1 MVGLLINTV
10 PVRASITPTTTTADL
25 LDQLQSAHN
34 HTLEHQH
41 LALSEIHR
49 VTGQQRLFDTVFV
62 YENYPTDAAALSGAD
77 GLAITE
83 LTNRDYYHY
92 PLTVQAV
99 PGSQLE
105 LRVQYRADVF
115 DAADIEALIERF
127 NRVLVAMT
135 ADPTRRLSPVDAAS
149 RG

>member
-1 MVGLLINTV
+1 M
-10 PVRASITPTTTTADL
+10 
-25 LDQLQSAHN
+25 
-34 HTLEHQH
+34 
-41 LALSEIHR
+41 
-49 VTGQQRLFDTVFV
+49 
-62 YENYPTDAAALSGAD
+62 YENYPTDAAVLSGTD

-99 PGSQLE
+99 PGRELD

-127 NRVLVAMT
+127 TRVLVAMT
-135 ADPTRRLSPVDAAS
+135 TDPTRPLSSTDLLDGGKHARPDWSSNHAVLAQPVPTRYRHPNTTTTAVVITPRPPWSS
-149 RG
+149 RS